1 MLIKIGNAW
10 VDPEQI
16 ALFMPDHV
24 AYHNG
29 IGFEDGHEL
38 LFVLKDCTDT
48 PFSVEA
54 TMDEAEAALI
64 DAGCIENPY
73 PEDED
78 PPAMTKDELDEL
90 RTLSH
95 DGFGFLA
102 RDYDHRLYAY
112 RNCPER
118 DAVGWFDPRLSTDG
132 GTVRVCG
139 EFLFVSEHDAAPTEI
154 APLLAR

>member
-1 MLIKIGNAW
+1 MLIKIGSAF
-10 VDPEQI
+10 VDPTEIAAIEPDRDDSLQAYERAQQI
-16 ALFMPDHV
+16 C
-24 AYHNG
+24 
-29 IGFEDGHEL
+29 II
-38 LFVLKDCTDT
+38 LKQGGSFRAD
-48 PFSVEA
+48 A

-78 PPAMTKDELDEL
+78 PPAITEDELEEL
-90 RTLSH
+90 RSLSH
-95 DGFGFLA
+95 DGFGYLA

-139 EFLFVSEHDAAPTEI
+139 EFLFVSEHDAEPTEI
-154 APLLAR
+154 APLLSNPS

>member
-1 MLIKIGNAW
+1 MLIKIGSAF
-10 VDPEQI
+10 VDPAEI
-16 ALFMPDHV
+16 AAATYWAATELDPER
-24 AYHNG
+24 
-29 IGFEDGHEL
+29 FEVTLHSGEWVTVYCSAAE
-38 LFVLKDCTDT
+38 F
-48 PFSVEA
+48 
-54 TMDEAEAALI
+54 EAALI

-78 PPAMTKDELDEL
+78 PPAMTEDELDEL
-90 RTLSH
+90 RTLSS

-102 RDYDHRLYAY
+102 RDYDRRLYAY

-139 EFLFVSEHDAAPTEI
+139 EFLFVSEHDAEPTEI
-154 APLLAR
+154 APLLSAAH

>member
-1 MLIKIGNAW
+1 MLIKIGSAF
-10 VDPEQI
+10 VDPAEIAAIEPDRDDSLQAFERAQQI
-16 ALFMPDHV
+16 CV
-24 AYHNG
+24 T
-29 IGFEDGHEL
+29 
-38 LFVLKDCTDT
+38 LKQGPSFWTD
-48 PFSVEA
+48 A

-78 PPAMTKDELDEL
+78 PPAMTEDELDEL
-90 RTLSH
+90 RSLSH

>member
-1 MLIKIGNAW
+1 MLIKIGTAY
-10 VDPEQI
+10 VDPSEISAIQPDRDNSLPVYERAPQI
-16 ALFMPDHV
+16 C
-24 AYHNG
+24 
-29 IGFEDGHEL
+29 IT
-38 LFVLKDCTDT
+38 LKEGPSFWIDA
-48 PFSVEA
+48 S
-54 TMDEAEAALI
+54 MDEAEAALI

-73 PEDED
+73 PEAED
-78 PPAMTKDELDEL
+78 TPAMTEDELEEL
-90 RTLSH
+90 RSLSH

>member
-1 MLIKIGNAW
+1 MLIKIGSAY
-10 VDPEQI
+10 VDPAEI
-16 ALFMPDHV
+16 AAIEPDRDDSLQ
-24 AYHNG
+24 AYERAQQVC
-29 IGFEDGHEL
+29 II
-38 LFVLKDCTDT
+38 LKQGGSFWAD
-48 PFSVEA
+48 A

-73 PEDED
+73 PEDVD
-78 PPAMTKDELDEL
+78 PPVMTEDELDEL
-90 RTLSH
+90 RSLSR

-154 APLLAR
+154 APLLSAAH